1 MKRHAHKHTAQA
13 AQQYLTALHPTG
25 FGISPARFA
34 AAANEQGTSFDQLMR
49 YIARF
54 YAGGAQSDVFRQQ
67 DLSAAAAAAGG
78 QS

>member
-1 MKRHAHKHTAQA
+1 MKPRGHKHTAQA
-13 AQQYLTALHPTG
+13 AQTYLSSLHPTG
-25 FGISPARFA
+25 FGINPARFA

-67 DLSAAAAAAGG
+67 DISAAAAAAGG